1 MKKYLMLV
9 VVGGV
14 LLASNGAFAHCGSC
28 GVGDAAPAAD
38 ADHAT
43 HAIHAE
49 ADKATIKSDKMA
61 GDLGLS
67 DEQKAQVKAAM
78 EEKMAL
84 KQAAVDAYHA
94 KLKTILNE
102 EQLKKHNAMHEGGC
116 PMCKDGKMCE
126 MCKLKKNGMD
136 KGIDCPMCALAGG
149 MCEKCKLMKK

>member
-9 VVGGV
+9 VVGVV
-14 LLASNGAFAHCGSC
+14 LSASNGAFAHCGSC
-28 GVGDAAPAAD
+28 GVGDAV
-38 ADHAT
+38 
-43 HAIHAE
+43 HAE
-49 ADKATIKSDKMA
+49 ADKAAMKSDKM
-61 GDLGLS
+61 GEDLGLS

-102 EQLKKHNAMHEGGC
+102 EQLKKYNAMHEGGC